1 MGGNQRA
8 PSKRALRDDLGWWCP
23 ILCNRSAARP
33 QNSCSI
39 SRQHKNTR
47 NDACASLLVWK
58 TSCHSG
64 GTSSC
69 CCPAERLRRSRLC
82 PRADLWQ
89 RSFSTSGQVPAR
101 RAESCGWESRSLR
114 GPGLCSRR
122 PRARAAPPRILV
134 RAAARRRGRQRLAP
148 GPAPRAAV
156 VLPSPPR
163 PFSICHFR
171 VRIYRPLLI
180 LIYHLIFFN

>member
-101 RAESCGWESRSLR
+101 RAESCGWESTSLEARPLFAASARARCPSTYFSTCR
-114 GPGLCSRR
+114 GPAQR
-122 PRARAAPPRILV
+122 PPAAGPRSG
-134 RAAARRRGRQRLAP
+134 ATRRRRIAKSPTTLFHLSFSSKNIP
-148 GPAPRAAV
+148 PFV
-156 VLPSPPR
+156 DFNLP
-163 PFSICHFR
+163 FDF
-171 VRIYRPLLI
+171 L
-180 LIYHLIFFN
+180 